1 MYNFIYSGFPIFDL
15 KVILDIESIIG
26 VEFLIKDTKLINSPD
41 KSNCFVSEIVKQLD
55 SYVKDGAFKFDLP
68 LKLSGSEHQKKVYQ
82 QMLHIPAGQTLS
94 YKDIAQNIASS
105 PRAVGNSC
113 GHNPIALFV
122 PCHRVIAA
130 SGKLGGFMQSVAVAN
145 VSIKQW
151 LLNHEGVTI
160 R

>member
-1 MYNFIYSGFPIFDL
+1 MHDFIYSGFPTFDL

-26 VEFLIKDTKLINSPD
+26 VEFLIKDTRLVNSPD
-41 KSNCFVSEIVKQLD
+41 KSNHFVAKIITQLD
-55 SYVKDGAFKFDLP
+55 SYVKDGKFKFDLP

-82 QMLHIPAGQTLS
+82 QMLYIPAGQTLS

-113 GHNPIALFV
+113 GRNPIALLV

-130 SGKLGGFMQSVAVAN
+130 NGKLGGFMQSVTVGN